1 MIIFLNIFSDHQIR
15 IQANNLSIANTWIYL
30 LFMTGAI
37 NQSKNDSEERIQMF
51 ESMHILLIF
60 CFKLLIANEWSVYVC
75 AILALAIFIVDNKW
89 LLRLISSL
97 YLNWNVIDFF
107 FAQKSSKSGDMNGY
121 KQFWF
126 IPSKWKYE
134 LYE

>member
-60 CFKLLIANEWSVYVC
+60 CFKLLIANE
-75 AILALAIFIVDNKW
+75 
-89 LLRLISSL
+89 
-97 YLNWNVIDFF
+97 
-107 FAQKSSKSGDMNGY
+107 
-121 KQFWF
+121 
-126 IPSKWKYE
+126 
-134 LYE
+134 